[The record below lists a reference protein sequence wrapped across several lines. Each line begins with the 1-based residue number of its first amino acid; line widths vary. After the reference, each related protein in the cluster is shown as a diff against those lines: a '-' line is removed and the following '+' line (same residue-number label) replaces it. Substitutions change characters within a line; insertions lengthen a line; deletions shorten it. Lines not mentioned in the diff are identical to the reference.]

1 MHTTLIGSLLLG
13 AIAVVMMYMLL
24 TGPRTLSEEERNSA
38 ALYAL
43 SLVMMFAVVAAMVVA
58 IIIALYLIVHGL
70 PAGMI

>member
-1 MHTTLIGSLLLG
+1 MHMPNIGFLLLG
-13 AIAVVMMYMLL
+13 AIAIVMVYMLF

-43 SLVMMFAVVAAMVVA
+43 SLVMMFSVVAAMVVA

-70 PAGMI
+70 PAGML